1 MKKFVEKVGFGMIL
15 TFVMAIAGFLVCC
28 GIMLCGILGFL
39 CGGHDII
46 AVGAIFLGF
55 SLMYL
60 FLDFMDKI
68 KSKIKRFLREE

>member
-1 MKKFVEKVGFGMIL
+1 MKKFVKKIGFSMIL
-15 TFVMAIAGFLVCC
+15 MFIMTIAGFLVCC

-68 KSKIKRFLREE
+68 KSQIKQILREE